1 MNPLE
6 ILYVLLTTVGISFVF
21 MLAVVLAGGAIG
33 MIVYMMCEQPWKNKK
48 REK

>member
-6 ILYVLLTTVGISFVF
+6 ILCTLLTCVGITFVF

-33 MIVYMMCEQPWKNKK
+33 LLFYMMCEQPWKNKK
-48 REK
+48 REE